1 MKFQKLEKNISGNKE
16 PTIKKTFLVT
26 PSLHKDL
33 FMNTVASIHP
43 FKNHRNINDKKEMK
57 NLQDLTLWQPVCGI
71 GWLSLNDFVSLQII
85 MKSGIVLPKNKIHI
99 RLIQ

>member
-1 MKFQKLEKNISGNKE
+1 M
-16 PTIKKTFLVT
+16 

-33 FMNTVASIHP
+33 FMNTVASIHL

-71 GWLSLNDFVSLQII
+71 GWLSLNDFVS
-85 MKSGIVLPKNKIHI
+85 
-99 RLIQ
+99 